1 MTDLKE
7 FRKIHNVQFE
17 IRVILLIDFFGLFH
31 GVNIEI
37 LVPGPVPNDDGRK
50 QILKIHTKNMALDEE
65 ADLDLLSSLTDG
77 LSGADLKAVCTEAGM
92 FAIREKR
99 DRVTV
104 TDFMDAVEKVLDKEH
119 DDEFIKEAGVMFA

>member
-1 MTDLKE
+1 MDPA
-7 FRKIHNVQFE
+7 
-17 IRVILLIDFFGLFH
+17 LLRPGRFDRF
-31 GVNIEI
+31 IE
-37 LVPGPVPNDDGRK
+37 VPLPNDDGRK

-104 TDFMDAVEKVLDKEH
+104 TDFMDAVEKVLDKER